1 MSLASQSQI
10 NLDAGETDRIIRDDE
25 ADREY
30 IVEIVGPNDIR
41 IDHNERYASDGT
53 TLSAGQKHKVRR
65 LRGQEL
71 YAAAF
76 DGATALRVREAA
88 ADVESQPEKE
98 VSLINADNLELAAA
112 VGIQNSQGSDID
124 PATEQSLASQ
134 LPREVS
140 AWSAGTVPVTP
151 DGPDLPVSVA
161 NPSDLVVANQS
172 AVSTFQLDVSAQT
185 PLPSIA
191 IPDGFELTIK
201 ADQTNNDKV
210 LVDGTFPLE
219 RGAGL
224 SLGVSNANVVN
235 VEPASGTQTIYGIVE
250 VN

>member
-10 NLDAGETDRIIRDDE
+10 NLADGEIDRIIRDDE

-30 IVEIVGPNDIR
+30 IVEIVGDNDVR
-41 IDHNERYASDGT
+41 INHNERYAPDGT
-53 TLSAGQKHKVRR
+53 TLAAGQKHKIRR
-65 LRGQEL
+65 LRGKEL

-76 DGATALRVREAA
+76 DGPTALRVRRAA

-112 VGIQNSQGSDID
+112 VGLQDSGGTDID
-124 PATEQSLASQ
+124 PATDPTLSST

-140 AWSAGTVPVTP
+140 MWSAGTIPVTP
-151 DGPDLPVSVA
+151 DGADLPVSVA
-161 NPSDLVVANQS
+161 NPSDLVVANQQN
-172 AVSTFQLDVSAQT
+172 VSTFQLDVSAQT
-185 PLPSIA
+185 PLPSIN

-201 ADQTNNDKV
+201 ADQNNGDMV

-224 SLGVSNANVVN
+224 SLGVTNANVVS

-250 VN
+250 VA